1 MFAFDREFGWPDKEK
16 GNCTGKQSDLGMT
29 LEDQHTDL
37 KSLRTIT
44 GKTADWDALAKDCVC
59 FANGAGGRL
68 LVGIEDGEM
77 LPPAAQ
83 VVPPELLDRLR
94 KRIGELTVNVQALPS
109 LQRAANGGEY
119 IELTIDR
126 SPGVASTRDGRYFLR
141 VGDSC
146 QPVLGDDVL
155 RLANE
160 RPGRPWEAMDSG
172 MPRSAAD
179 PGKLAHFAENIR
191 ASDRVKDSVKEK
203 SADELLTHYGLA
215 QSATLTRLGVL
226 LLGTAAD
233 RRALGTAPLVQA
245 IKYDEHGQKI
255 NKWVWDDCELS
266 PIELVDAIWREVPDF
281 RESYEVAEGLY
292 RRSVPA
298 YDEKV
303 VRELLV
309 NALVHRPYTQ
319 QGDIYL
325 NLHPERLEVV
335 NPGRL
340 PLGVTPRNILHAS
353 RRRNEGLARVFHDLG
368 LMEREGSGFD
378 LVYDRLLSQG
388 RPAPVPE
395 EGADWVKVTIQRR
408 IAKPEVMR
416 LITEADA
423 RFQLTQ
429 RERITLGVL
438 AQTEGMTAREL
449 GAALETEGAEE
460 LAVWMGRLIQSALV
474 QTSGKTSGMR
484 YFVAPECLRGAQL
497 DRKTTLGRIAP
508 HRLLA
513 LILEDL
519 ARYPDSSSA
528 DINRRIGVE
537 ISAKTVKR
545 ALDDL
550 VDTGRVI
557 HEGERRWRR
566 YRLSDRERKGHEAG
580 EFS

>member
-1 MFAFDREFGWPDKEK
+1 
-16 GNCTGKQSDLGMT
+16 MT
-29 LEDQHTDL
+29 LEDQHTDR
-37 KSLRTIT
+37 KSLRTVT
-44 GKTADWDALAKDCVC
+44 GKTADWQALAQDCVC

-68 LVGIEDGEM
+68 LIGIEDGEA

-94 KRIGELTVNVQALPS
+94 KRVGELSVNVQALPS
-109 LQRAANGGEY
+109 LQHAANGGEF
-119 IELTIDR
+119 IELVIER
-126 SPGVASTRDGRYFLR
+126 SPGVASTCDGRYFLR
-141 VGDSC
+141 VGDTC
-146 QPVLGDDVL
+146 QPVVGDDVL

-160 RPGRPWEAMDSG
+160 RPGQPWETMNSSVPCSAV
-172 MPRSAAD
+172 AAD
-179 PGKLAHFAENIR
+179 KLARFVQDIR
-191 ASDRVKDSVKEK
+191 ASGRVKNSVKEK
-203 SADELLTHYGLA
+203 GDAELLGHYGLA
-215 QSATLTRLGVL
+215 LGHMLTRLGVL
-226 LLGTAAD
+226 LLGTTAD

-245 IKYDEHGQKI
+245 IKYDEQGQKI

-266 PIELVDAIWREVPDF
+266 PVELVDAIWREVPDF

-292 RRSVPA
+292 RRSIPA

-325 NLHPERLEVV
+325 MLHPERLEMI

-368 LMEREGSGFD
+368 LMEKEGSGFD
-378 LVYDRLLSQG
+378 LIYDRLLSQG

-395 EGADWVKVTIQRR
+395 EGMDWVKVTIQRR
-408 IAKPEVMR
+408 IVKPEVIR
-416 LITEADA
+416 LLTEADE
-423 RFQLTQ
+423 RFHLTQ
-429 RERITLGVL
+429 RERITLGAL

-449 GAALETEGAEE
+449 GTILEVDGGDE
-460 LAVWMGRLIQSALV
+460 LALWMGRLLQTDLV
-474 QTSGKTSGMR
+474 LTSGKTSGMR
-484 YFVAPECLRGAQL
+484 YFVAPDCLRGAQL
-497 DRKTTLGRIAP
+497 DHKTTLSRIAP
-508 HRLLA
+508 HRLQA

-519 ARYPDSSSA
+519 ERYPDSSST
-528 DINRRIGVE
+528 DVNRRIGAE

-550 VDTGRVI
+550 VDVGQVTHV
-557 HEGERRWRR
+557 GERRWRR
-566 YRLSDRERKGHEAG
+566 YRLSNQEHKGQEAG
-580 EFS
+580 KLS

>member
-1 MFAFDREFGWPDKEK
+1 MA
-16 GNCTGKQSDLGMT
+16 
-29 LEDQHTDL
+29 LEDHHTDR
-37 KSLRTIT
+37 KSLRTVT
-44 GKTADWDALAKDCVC
+44 GKSADWDALAKDCVC

-68 LVGIEDGEM
+68 LIGIEDGEA
-77 LPPAAQ
+77 LPPAGQKVA
-83 VVPPELLDRLR
+83 PELLDRLR

-109 LQRAANGGEY
+109 LRRATNGGEF
-119 IELTIDR
+119 IELAIDR

-141 VGDSC
+141 VSDTC

-160 RPGRPWEAMDSG
+160 RPGRSWEAMDNG
-172 MPRSAAD
+172 VARDAAD
-179 PGKLAHFAENIR
+179 AEKLARFVQGVR

-203 SADELLTHYGLA
+203 GADELMTHYGLA
-215 QSATLTRLGVL
+215 QGETLTRLGVL
-226 LLGTAAD
+226 LLGSATD

-245 IKYDEHGQKI
+245 IKYDEQGQKI
-255 NKWVWDDCELS
+255 NKWVWDDCALS

-340 PLGVTPRNILHAS
+340 PLGVTPRNMLHAS
-353 RRRNEGLARVFHDLG
+353 RRRNEGLARIFHDLG

-378 LVYDRLLSQG
+378 LIYDRLLSQG

-408 IAKPEVMR
+408 IVKPEVMR
-416 LITEADA
+416 LVKEADD

-429 RERITLGVL
+429 RERITLGAL

-449 GAALETEGAEE
+449 GAMLETDGAEE
-460 LAVWMGRLIQSALV
+460 LAPWLGRLIQNGVVS
-474 QTSGKTSGMR
+474 TSGKTSGMR
-484 YFVAPECLRGAQL
+484 YFVAPEWLRGVQL
-497 DRKTTLGRIAP
+497 DRKTTLSRITP
-508 HRLLA
+508 HRLAA

-519 ARYPDSSSA
+519 TRYPDSSSA
-528 DINRRIGVE
+528 DINRRIGAE

-550 VDTGRVI
+550 VGDGRVSFS
-557 HEGERRWRR
+557 GERRWRR
-566 YRLSDRERKGHEAG
+566 YRLADHGHKGHGAG

>member
-1 MFAFDREFGWPDKEK
+1 MVKRMIIEGQ
-16 GNCTGKQSDLGMT
+16 NC
-29 LEDQHTDL
+29 DL

-44 GKTADWDALAKDCVC
+44 GKTADWEALAKDCVC

-68 LVGIEDGEM
+68 LIGIEDGEA
-77 LPPAAQ
+77 LPPAGQ
-83 VVPPELLDRLR
+83 MVRPEMLDRLR

-109 LQRAANGGEY
+109 LQRAANGGEF
-119 IELTIDR
+119 IELVIDR
-126 SPGVASTRDGRYFLR
+126 SPSVASTRDGRYFLR

-172 MPRSAAD
+172 VPRNAAD
-179 PGKLAHFAENIR
+179 VDKLARFVQGIR
-191 ASDRVKDSVKEK
+191 SSDRVKDSVKEK
-203 SADELLTHYGLA
+203 GADELLTHYGLA
-215 QSATLTRLGVL
+215 QGNTFTRLGVL
-226 LLGTAAD
+226 LLGTTAD

-245 IKYDEHGQKI
+245 IKYDEQGQKI
-255 NKWVWDDCELS
+255 NKWVWDDCALS
-266 PIELVDAIWREVPDF
+266 PVELVDAIWGEVPDF

-325 NLHPERLEVV
+325 NLHPERLEMV

-340 PLGVTPRNILHAS
+340 PLGVTPRNMLHAS

-378 LVYDRLLSQG
+378 LIYDRLLSQG

-395 EGADWVKVTIQRR
+395 EGPDWVKVTIQRR
-408 IAKPEVMR
+408 IVKPEVMR
-416 LITEADA
+416 LLTVADE
-423 RFQLTQ
+423 RFQLMQ
-429 RERITLGVL
+429 RERITLGIL

-449 GAALETEGAEE
+449 GTALETDGADE
-460 LAVWMGRLIQSALV
+460 LAGWLGRLQTLALV
-474 QTSGKTSGMR
+474 QTSGRTQGTR
-484 YFVAPECLRGAQL
+484 YFVDPNLLRGADL
-497 DRKTTLGRIAP
+497 KVPTTLLRIEP
-508 HRLLA
+508 HRLMELVR
-513 LILEDL
+513 EDL
-519 ARYPDSSSA
+519 RRYPYSKIGEISG
-528 DINRRIGVE
+528 RIGPEVNR
-537 ISAKTVKR
+537 SQLKR
-545 ALDDL
+545 ALAGL
-550 VDTGRVI
+550 VGLAVVVM
-557 HEGERRWRR
+557 EGERNGAR
-566 YRLSDRERKGHEAG
+566 YRLAVEK
-580 EFS
+580 

>member
-1 MFAFDREFGWPDKEK
+1 M
-16 GNCTGKQSDLGMT
+16 N
-29 LEDQHTDL
+29 LEDQHTDR
-37 KSLRTIT
+37 KSLRTVI

-68 LVGIEDGEM
+68 LIGIEDGEA
-77 LPPAAQ
+77 LPSAGQ
-83 VVPPELLDRLR
+83 TVPTELLDRLR
-94 KRIGELTVNVQALPS
+94 KRISELTVNVQALPS
-109 LQRAANGGEY
+109 LQRAANGGEF
-119 IELTIDR
+119 IELAIDR

-141 VGDSC
+141 VGDAC

-172 MPRSAAD
+172 VPRNGTE
-179 PGKLAHFAENIR
+179 PGKLARFVEGIR

-203 SADELLTHYGLA
+203 GADELLTHYGLA
-215 QSATLTRLGVL
+215 LGSTLTRLGVL
-226 LLGTAAD
+226 LLGTTAD

-245 IKYDEHGQKI
+245 IKYDEQGQKI
-255 NKWVWDDCELS
+255 NKWVWDDCALS
-266 PIELVDAIWREVPDF
+266 PVELVDSIWREVPDF

-340 PLGVTPRNILHAS
+340 PLGVTPRNMLHAS

-368 LMEREGSGFD
+368 LMEREGSGFA
-378 LVYDRLLSQG
+378 LIYDRLLSQG

-408 IAKPEVMR
+408 IVKPEVMR
-416 LITEADA
+416 LMTEADE

-449 GAALETEGAEE
+449 GAMLETDGAEE
-460 LAVWMGRLIQSALV
+460 LAPWLGRLPTLCLVQSAGR
-474 QTSGKTSGMR
+474 TKGTR
-484 YFVAPECLRGAQL
+484 YFVDPNLLRDASVSIP
-497 DRKTTLGRIAP
+497 TTLRRIEP
-508 HRLLA
+508 HRLLE
-513 LILEDL
+513 LVREDL
-519 ARYPDSSSA
+519 RRYPRSKIGEIGA
-528 DINRRIGVE
+528 RIGPEVNR
-537 ISAKTVKR
+537 SQLKR
-545 ALDDL
+545 ALAEL
-550 VDTGRVI
+550 VGLAVVVM
-557 HEGERRWRR
+557 EGERNGAR
-566 YRLSDRERKGHEAG
+566 YRLVVEE
-580 EFS
+580 

>member
-1 MFAFDREFGWPDKEK
+1 
-16 GNCTGKQSDLGMT
+16 MT
-29 LEDQHTDL
+29 LEDQHTDR
-37 KSLRTIT
+37 KSLRTLT
-44 GKTADWDALAKDCVC
+44 GKSADWQALAQDCVC

-68 LVGIEDGEM
+68 LIGIEDGEL
-77 LPPAAQ
+77 LPPGAQ
-83 VVPPELLDRLR
+83 VVPPDLLDRLR
-94 KRIGELTVNVQALPS
+94 KRVGELTVNVQVLPI
-109 LQRAANGGEY
+109 LQRAANGGEF
-119 IELTIDR
+119 IELVIDR
-126 SPGVASTRDGRYFLR
+126 APGVASTRDGRFFLR
-141 VGDSC
+141 VGDTC

-160 RPGRPWEAMDSG
+160 RPGRPWEAMDSDVS
-172 MPRSAAD
+172 RDTTDAD
-179 PGKLAHFAENIR
+179 KQARFVQGIR

-203 SADELLTHYGLA
+203 SADELIIHYGLA
-215 QSATLTRLGVL
+215 LGATLTRVGVL
-226 LLGTAAD
+226 LLGTTAD

-245 IKYDEHGQKI
+245 IKYDEQGQKI
-255 NKWVWDDCELS
+255 NKWVWDDCALS
-266 PIELVDAIWREVPDF
+266 PVELVDAIWREVPDF

-292 RRSVPA
+292 RRNVPA

-340 PLGVTPRNILHAS
+340 PLGVTPHNILHTS

-378 LVYDRLLSQG
+378 LMYDRLLSQG

-408 IAKPEVMR
+408 IIKPEVMR
-416 LITEADA
+416 LVTEADA

-438 AQTEGMTAREL
+438 AQTEGMTAKEL
-449 GAALETEGAEE
+449 GAMLETDGGAE
-460 LAVWMGRLIQSALV
+460 LVVWLGRLLQISLV
-474 QTSGKTSGMR
+474 LTAGKTSGMR
-484 YFVAPECLRGAQL
+484 YFVAPDSLRGAQL
-497 DRKTTLGRIAP
+497 DHKTTLCRIAP
-508 HRLLA
+508 HRLQA

-519 ARYPDSSSA
+519 ARYPASSSA
-528 DINRRIGVE
+528 DVNRRIGVE
-537 ISAKTVKR
+537 ISSKTVKR

-550 VDTGRVI
+550 VEAKQVS
-557 HEGERRWRR
+557 HAGERRWRR
-566 YRLSDRERKGHEAG
+566 YSLMSQEHKRHG
-580 EFS
+580 

>member
-1 MFAFDREFGWPDKEK
+1 M
-16 GNCTGKQSDLGMT
+16 S
-29 LEDQHTDL
+29 LEDQHTDR
-37 KSLRTIT
+37 KSLRTVT
-44 GKTADWDALAKDCVC
+44 GKTADWDDVARACVC

-68 LVGIEDGEM
+68 LIGIEDGET
-77 LPPAAQ
+77 LPPPAQ
-83 VVPPELLDRLR
+83 RVPPELLDRLR

-109 LQRAANGGEY
+109 VQRAVNGGEF
-119 IELTIDR
+119 IELVVDR
-126 SPGVASTRDGRYFLR
+126 SPNVASTADGRYFLR
-141 VGDSC
+141 VGDTC

-172 MPRSAAD
+172 VPRGAAD
-179 PGKLAHFAENIR
+179 QNKLARFLDGIR

-203 SADELLTHYGLA
+203 GADELLAHYGLV
-215 QSATLTRLGVL
+215 QGGTLTRLGVL
-226 LLGTAAD
+226 LLGGAAD

-245 IKYDEHGQKI
+245 IKYDEQGQKI
-255 NKWVWDDCELS
+255 NKWVWDDYTQS
-266 PIELVDAIWREVPDF
+266 PVELVDAVWREVPDF

-292 RRSVPA
+292 RRSIPA

-325 NLHPERLEVV
+325 NLYPERLEVV

-340 PLGVTPRNILHAS
+340 PLGVTPRNMLHAS
-353 RRRNEGLARVFHDLG
+353 RRRNEGLARIFHDLG

-378 LVYDRLLSQG
+378 LIYDRLLSQG

-408 IAKPEVMR
+408 IVKPEVLR
-416 LITEADA
+416 LMSEADE

-429 RERITLGVL
+429 RERITLGAL

-449 GAALETEGAEE
+449 AAVLETNEGEG
-460 LAVWMGRLIQSALV
+460 LQPWFGRLMDFGLV
-474 QTSGKTSGMR
+474 QTSGRTSGMR
-484 YFVAPECLRGAQL
+484 YFVTPNLLRGVRL
-497 DRKTTLGRIAP
+497 DRKTTLTRITP
-508 HRLLA
+508 HRLRA

-519 ARYPDSSSA
+519 GRYPASSST
-528 DINRRIGVE
+528 DINRRIGAE

-545 ALDDL
+545 ALDAL
-550 VDTGRVI
+550 IAEGVVRF
-557 HEGERRWRR
+557 EGERRWRR
-566 YRLSDRERKGHEAG
+566 YWLTEQGK
-580 EFS
+580 

>member
-1 MFAFDREFGWPDKEK
+1 
-16 GNCTGKQSDLGMT
+16 MT
-29 LEDQHTDL
+29 LEDQYTDR
-37 KSLRTIT
+37 KSLRTVI
-44 GKTADWDALAKDCVC
+44 GKTADWEALAKDCVC

-68 LVGIEDGEM
+68 LIGMEDGEV
-77 LPPAAQ
+77 LPPTGQ
-83 VVPPELLDRLR
+83 IVPPDVLDRLR

-109 LQRAANGGEY
+109 LQRATNGGEY
-119 IELTIDR
+119 IDLAIDR
-126 SPGVASTRDGRYFLR
+126 SPSVASTRDGRYFLR

-160 RPGRPWEAMDSG
+160 RPGRPWEIMDSG
-172 MPRSAAD
+172 VVRGAAD
-179 PGKLAHFAENIR
+179 SDKVVRFAQGIR
-191 ASDRVKDSVKEK
+191 DSGRVKSSVKEK
-203 SADELLTHYGLA
+203 SADELLSHYGLA
-215 QSATLTRLGVL
+215 QGTSLTRLGVL
-226 LLGTAAD
+226 LIGTTTD

-255 NKWVWDDCELS
+255 NKWVWDDCVLS
-266 PIELVDAIWREVPDF
+266 PVELVDAIWREVPDF

-340 PLGVTPRNILHAS
+340 PLGVTPRNMLHAS

-378 LVYDRLLSQG
+378 LIYDRLLSQG

-395 EGADWVKVTIQRR
+395 EGIDWVKVTIQRR
-408 IAKPEVMR
+408 IVKPEVMR
-416 LITEADA
+416 LLTEADA

-429 RERITLGVL
+429 RERITLGIL

-449 GAALETEGAEE
+449 GAHLETDGADE
-460 LAVWMGRLIQSALV
+460 LAGWLGRLQSFALV
-474 QTSGKTSGMR
+474 QSTGRTQGTR
-484 YFVAPECLRGAQL
+484 YFVDPALLLGADL
-497 DRKTTLGRIAP
+497 KIPTTLLRIEP
-508 HRLLA
+508 HRLLE
-513 LILEDL
+513 LIREDL
-519 ARYPDSSSA
+519 RRYPLSK
-528 DINRRIGVE
+528 IGE
-537 ISAKTVKR
+537 ISARIGPEVNRSQLKR
-545 ALDDL
+545 ALAQL
-550 VDTGRVI
+550 VSLDVVALV
-557 HEGERRWRR
+557 GERNGAR
-566 YRLSDRERKGHEAG
+566 YQLVLGK
-580 EFS
+580 

>member
-1 MFAFDREFGWPDKEK
+1 MI
-16 GNCTGKQSDLGMT
+16 

-37 KSLRTIT
+37 KSLRTVI
-44 GKTADWDALAKDCVC
+44 GKAADWESLAKDAVC

-68 LVGIEDGEM
+68 LIGIEDGQTM
-77 LPPAAQ
+77 PPAEQ
-83 VVPPELLDRLR
+83 TVPPEMLDRLR

-109 LQRAANGGEY
+109 LQRAANGGEF
-119 IELTIDR
+119 IELVIDR
-126 SPGVASTRDGRYFLR
+126 SASVASTRDGRYFLR
-141 VGDSC
+141 VGDTC

-172 MPRSAAD
+172 VSRAAAD
-179 PGKLAHFAENIR
+179 PTKLGRFVDAIR
-191 ASDRVKDSVKEK
+191 ASDRVKESVKEK
-203 SADELLTHYGLA
+203 SADELLSHYALA
-215 QSATLTRLGVL
+215 QGASLTRLGVL
-226 LLGTAAD
+226 LLGTMAD

-255 NKWVWDDCELS
+255 NKWVWDDSVLS
-266 PIELVDAIWREVPDF
+266 PVELVDAIWREVPDF

-325 NLHPERLEVV
+325 NLHPERLELV

-340 PLGVTPRNILHAS
+340 PLGVTPRNMLHAS

-378 LVYDRLLSQG
+378 LIYDRLLSQG
-388 RPAPVPE
+388 RPAPVTE
-395 EGADWVKVTIQRR
+395 EGVDWVRVTIQRR
-408 IAKPEVMR
+408 IVKPEVMR
-416 LITEADA
+416 LLAEADA

-438 AQTEGMTAREL
+438 AQTDGMTAREL
-449 GAALETEGAEE
+449 GAVVQSDEGEE
-460 LAVWMGRLIQSALV
+460 LGVWLGQLLRSGLV
-474 QTSGKTSGMR
+474 LTTGKTSGMR
-484 YFVAPECLRGAQL
+484 YFVMPDWLRGAQL
-497 DRKTTLGRIAP
+497 DHKTTLSRIAP
-508 HRLLA
+508 HRLRA

-519 ARYPDSSSA
+519 ADYPESSST
-528 DINRRIGVE
+528 DVNRRIGAE

-550 VDTGRVI
+550 ADAGQVI

-566 YRLSDRERKGHEAG
+566 YSLSTQAHKGHDAAKLP
-580 EFS
+580 

>member
-1 MFAFDREFGWPDKEK
+1 
-16 GNCTGKQSDLGMT
+16 MT
-29 LEDQHTDL
+29 REDQHTDL
-37 KSLRTIT
+37 KSLRTII
-44 GKTADWDALAKDCVC
+44 GKSADWEALARDCVC

-68 LVGIEDGEM
+68 LIGIEDGEA
-77 LPPAAQ
+77 LPPAGQ
-83 VVPPELLDRLR
+83 VVAPDLLDRLR
-94 KRIGELTVNVQALPS
+94 KRIGELSVNVQALPS
-109 LQRAANGGEY
+109 LQQAANGGEF
-119 IELTIDR
+119 IELVIER
-126 SPGVASTRDGRYFLR
+126 SPSVASTRDGRYFLR
-141 VGDSC
+141 VGDTC

-160 RPGRPWEAMDSG
+160 RPGRPWEAMDG
-172 MPRSAAD
+172 GVPRTAAD
-179 PGKLAHFAENIR
+179 ADKLARFVLAIR
-191 ASDRVKDSVKEK
+191 NSDRVKDSVKEK
-203 SADELLTHYGLA
+203 GADELLSHYGLA
-215 QSATLTRLGVL
+215 QGATLTRLGVL
-226 LLGTAAD
+226 LLGTTAD

-245 IKYDEHGQKI
+245 IKYDEQGQKI
-255 NKWVWDDCELS
+255 NKWVWDDCALS
-266 PIELVDAIWREVPDF
+266 PVELVDAIWREIPDF

-325 NLHPERLEVV
+325 NLHPEGLAVV

-378 LVYDRLLSQG
+378 LIYDRLLSQG

-408 IAKPEVMR
+408 IVKPEVMR
-416 LITEADA
+416 LLTEADE

-449 GAALETEGAEE
+449 GVVLETDGADE
-460 LAVWMGRLIQSALV
+460 LVVWLGRLVQNGLV
-474 QTSGKTSGMR
+474 LTRGKTSGML
-484 YFVAPECLRGAQL
+484 YFVAPEWLRGAQL
-497 DRKTTLGRIAP
+497 DRKTTLSRIAP

-519 ARYPDSSSA
+519 TDYPDSSSA
-528 DINRRIGVE
+528 DVNRRIGAE

-545 ALDDL
+545 ALDAL
-550 VDTGRVI
+550 VEEGRVS
-557 HEGERRWRR
+557 HAGERRWRR
-566 YRLSDRERKGHEAG
+566 YRLSEQEYKRHEVG
-580 EFS
+580 KFC

>member
-1 MFAFDREFGWPDKEK
+1 
-16 GNCTGKQSDLGMT
+16 MT
-29 LEDQHTDL
+29 LEDQHTDR
-37 KSLRTIT
+37 KSLRTVI
-44 GKTADWDALAKDCVC
+44 GKSADWQALAQDCVC

-68 LVGIEDGEM
+68 LIGIEDRER
-77 LPPAAQ
+77 LPPVGQ
-83 VVPPELLDRLR
+83 TVSPEVLDRIR
-94 KRIGELTVNVQALPS
+94 KRVGELTVNVQALPS

-119 IELTIDR
+119 IALVIER
-126 SPGVASTRDGRYFLR
+126 APGVASTRDGRYFLR
-141 VGDSC
+141 VGDTC

-172 MPRSAAD
+172 VPRGAAD
-179 PGKLAHFAENIR
+179 AGKLARFVAGIR
-191 ASDRVKDSVKEK
+191 ASSRVKESVREK
-203 SADELLTHYGLA
+203 SDAELLAHYGLA
-215 QSATLTRLGVL
+215 AGSSFTRLGVL
-226 LLGTAAD
+226 LLGATAD

-245 IKYDEHGQKI
+245 IKYDEQGQKI

-266 PIELVDAIWREVPDF
+266 PVELVDAIWRELPDF

-340 PLGVTPRNILHAS
+340 PLGVTPRNMLHAS
-353 RRRNEGLARVFHDLG
+353 RRRNEALARVFHDLG

-378 LVYDRLLSQG
+378 LIYDRLLSQG
-388 RPAPVPE
+388 RPAPVTE
-395 EGADWVKVTIQRR
+395 EGTDWVRVTIQRR
-408 IAKPEVMR
+408 IAKPAVMR
-416 LITEADA
+416 LVSEADA

-438 AQTEGMTAREL
+438 AQTEGMTARNL
-449 GAALETEGAEE
+449 GAVLETDGGGD
-460 LAVWMGRLIQSALV
+460 LAVWLGRLLDYALV
-474 QTSGKTSGMR
+474 QTTGKTSGMR
-484 YFVAPECLRGAQL
+484 YFVTPDWLRVVQL
-497 DRKTTLGRIAP
+497 DHQTTLSRITP
-508 HRLLA
+508 HRLRA

-519 ARYPDSSSA
+519 ARYSQSSSS
-528 DINRRIGVE
+528 DINRRIGGE
-537 ISAKTVKR
+537 ISSKTLKR
-545 ALDDL
+545 AIDEL
-550 VDTGRVI
+550 VATGQVVF
-557 HEGERRWRR
+557 EGEKRWRR
-566 YRLSDRERKGHEAG
+566 YRLSDAASHGQSA
-580 EFS
+580 

>member
-1 MFAFDREFGWPDKEK
+1 
-16 GNCTGKQSDLGMT
+16 MT
-29 LEDQHTDL
+29 REDQHTDL

-44 GKTADWDALAKDCVC
+44 GKTPDWDALAKDCVC

-68 LVGIEDGEM
+68 LIGIEDGET
-77 LPPAAQ
+77 LPPPSQ
-83 VVPPELLDRLR
+83 VVAPELIDRLR
-94 KRIGELTVNVQALPS
+94 KRIGELSVNVQALPS
-109 LQRAANGGEY
+109 LKQATNGGEF
-119 IELTIDR
+119 IELLIER
-126 SPGVASTRDGRYFLR
+126 SPSVASTCDGKFFLR
-141 VGDSC
+141 VGDTC

-172 MPRSAAD
+172 VPCNAAD
-179 PGKLAHFAENIR
+179 GDKQNRFVLAIR
-191 ASDRVKDSVKEK
+191 SSDRVKDSVKEK
-203 SADELLTHYGLA
+203 STDELLSHYGLA
-215 QSATLTRLGVL
+215 QGATLTRLGVL
-226 LLGTAAD
+226 LLGSAAD

-245 IKYDEHGQKI
+245 IKYDEQGQKI
-255 NKWVWDDCELS
+255 NKWVWDDCALS
-266 PIELVDAIWREVPDF
+266 PVELVDAIWREIPDF

-325 NLHPERLEVV
+325 MLHPERLAVV

-378 LVYDRLLSQG
+378 LIYDRLLSQG

-395 EGADWVKVTIQRR
+395 EGTDWVKVTIQRR
-408 IAKPEVMR
+408 IVKPEVMR
-416 LITEADA
+416 LLTEADE

-429 RERITLGVL
+429 RERITLGIL

-449 GAALETEGAEE
+449 GSVLETDGADE
-460 LAVWMGRLIQSALV
+460 LAVWLGRLQTLALV
-474 QTSGKTSGMR
+474 QSSGRTQGTR
-484 YFVAPECLRGAQL
+484 YFVDPGLLRGMAL
-497 DRKTTLGRIAP
+497 KVPTTLMRIEP
-508 HRLLA
+508 HRLMELVR
-513 LILEDL
+513 EDL
-519 ARYPDSSSA
+519 RRYPRSK
-528 DINRRIGVE
+528 IGE
-537 ISAKTVKR
+537 ISARIGPELNRSQLKR
-545 ALDDL
+545 ALAEL
-550 VDTGRVI
+550 VSLSVVQMDGDRN
-557 HEGERRWRR
+557 GAR
-566 YRLSDRERKGHEAG
+566 YSLALEK
-580 EFS
+580 

>member
-1 MFAFDREFGWPDKEK
+1 
-16 GNCTGKQSDLGMT
+16 MT
-29 LEDQHTDL
+29 LEDQHTDR
-37 KSLRTIT
+37 KSLRTVI
-44 GKTADWDALAKDCVC
+44 GKTSDWDALAKDCVC

-68 LVGIEDGEM
+68 LIGMEDGEA
-77 LPPAAQ
+77 LPPVGQ
-83 VVPPELLDRLR
+83 SVSPELLDRLR

-109 LQRAANGGEY
+109 LQRAGNGGEY
-119 IELTIDR
+119 IELAIDR
-126 SPGVASTRDGRYFLR
+126 APSVASTRDGRYFLR
-141 VGDSC
+141 VGDSY

-160 RPGRPWEAMDSG
+160 RPGRPWESMDSG
-172 MPRSAAD
+172 VPSGATDAD
-179 PGKLAHFAENIR
+179 KLARFAQGIR
-191 ASDRVKDSVKEK
+191 LSDRVKDSVKEK
-203 SADELLTHYGLA
+203 SAPELLLHYGLA
-215 QSATLTRLGVL
+215 QGATLTRLGVL
-226 LLGTAAD
+226 LLGTTAD

-245 IKYDEHGQKI
+245 IKYDAHGQKI
-255 NKWVWDDCELS
+255 NKWVWDDCALS
-266 PIELVDAIWREVPDF
+266 PVELVDAIWREVPDF

-340 PLGVTPRNILHAS
+340 PLGVTPRNMLHAS

-378 LVYDRLLSQG
+378 LIYDRLLSQG

-416 LITEADA
+416 LLSEADA

-429 RERITLGVL
+429 RERITLGAL

-449 GAALETEGAEE
+449 GAVLETQGSDE
-460 LAVWMGRLIQSALV
+460 LVVWLGRLPTFSLVQSAGRT
-474 QTSGKTSGMR
+474 QGKR
-484 YFVAPECLRGAQL
+484 YFVDPALLRSAEI
-497 DRKTTLGRIAP
+497 RIPTTLLRIES
-508 HRLLA
+508 HRLMELVR
-513 LILEDL
+513 EDL
-519 ARYPDSSSA
+519 KRYPRSKIGEISS
-528 DINRRIGVE
+528 RIGPEVNR
-537 ISAKTVKR
+537 SQLKR
-545 ALDDL
+545 ALAEL
-550 VDTGRVI
+550 VERAVVVRA
-557 HEGERRWRR
+557 GERSAAKYW
-566 YRLSDRERKGHEAG
+566 LGSEE
-580 EFS
+580 

>member
-1 MFAFDREFGWPDKEK
+1 
-16 GNCTGKQSDLGMT
+16 MT

-44 GKTADWDALAKDCVC
+44 AKNAEWHSLAQDCVC
-59 FANGAGGRL
+59 FANGSGGRL
-68 LVGIEDGEM
+68 LIGIEDGVT
-77 LPPAAQ
+77 LPPDGQ
-83 VVPPELLDRLR
+83 VVPPELIDRLR

-109 LQRAANGGEY
+109 LKRAENGGEY

-126 SPGVASTRDGRYFLR
+126 SPAVASTRDGRYFLR
-141 VGDSC
+141 VGDTC

-160 RPGRPWEAMDSG
+160 RPGRPWETMESDV
-172 MPRSAAD
+172 PRGSAD
-179 PGKLAHFAENIR
+179 VGKLNRFVAGIR
-191 ASDRVKDSVKEK
+191 GSDRVKNSVKEK
-203 SADELLTHYGLA
+203 SPDELLTHYGLA
-215 QSATLTRLGVL
+215 QGATLTRLGVL
-226 LLGTAAD
+226 LLGSTAC
-233 RRALGTAPLVQA
+233 RRALGTAPIVQA
-245 IKYDEHGQKI
+245 IKYDEQGQKI

-325 NLHPERLEVV
+325 NLHPGRLEVV

-353 RRRNEGLARVFHDLG
+353 RRRNEALARVFHDLG

-416 LITEADA
+416 LITDADA

-438 AQTEGMTAREL
+438 AQTEGMTARAL
-449 GAALETEGAEE
+449 GALLETNGTEE
-460 LAVWMGRLIQSALV
+460 LAVWLGRLPTLSLV
-474 QTSGKTSGMR
+474 QSTGRTQGTR
-484 YFVAPECLRGAQL
+484 YFVDPELLRGADL
-497 DRKTTLGRIAP
+497 KVPTTLLRIEP
-508 HRLLA
+508 HRLQELVR
-513 LILEDL
+513 EDL
-519 ARYPDSSSA
+519 RRYPRSKIGEISS
-528 DINRRIGVE
+528 RIGQEVNR
-537 ISAKTVKR
+537 SQLKR
-545 ALDDL
+545 ALAEL
-550 VDTGRVI
+550 VSLSVVVM
-557 HEGERRWRR
+557 EGERSGAR
-566 YRLSDRERKGHEAG
+566 YRLAG
-580 EFS
+580 EK